1 LLSFMI
7 LALLLI
13 CTILLLALIALNLLT
28 RRLEVNN
35 RTFEA
40 GFYNTLITNNYS
52 FNIHFSLLILFFII
66 FELELLFLLTFFFYT
81 RLRSQSLL
89 LSFLV
94 LFMLATLWMELI
106 MNKLRWVSL
115 YLFHI
120 NYSPNLLLV
129 FLL

>member
-1 LLSFMI
+1 MI

-13 CTILLLALIALNLLT
+13 CRILFLVLIGLNLFA
-28 RRLEVNN
+28 RRLEIDN

-40 GFYNTLITNNYS
+40 GFYNVLMTNNYS

-81 RLRSQSLL
+81 GLRNQSFL

-94 LFMLATLWMELI
+94 VFMLATLWIELI
-106 MNKLRWVSL
+106 MNKLRWIS
-115 YLFHI
+115 
-120 NYSPNLLLV
+120 
-129 FLL
+129 